1 MAKLF
6 SLLFMDWLG
15 FIYIFL
21 FLIALYFIFM
31 MSFQAAVIYLSALIA
46 IGMIII
52 MAPIFICFMLFDFT
66 KSLFENWLKQLISYA
81 FQPIIL
87 FTGLAFIAMIVRTE
101 IYSSL
106 GFRVCKHD
114 FPNLG
119 PISMLLGDNPLNA
132 DPSLNNSIFYWWFP
146 KPMKGQDF
154 TKIQAVIPVPYDHFA
169 ADGSFCEAY
178 GCMENRFIELPFLD
192 PVADAS
198 RIRRFFNGS
207 YAQLDGLLLIFAM
220 VYLLSKFNEVAVA
233 TARFLT
239 GTSGSLASAQSSG
252 LQAFKQMSGKIESV
266 LGKPFE
272 AVQYKARDAGG
283 GLMHKIEQEYE
294 TRMERKLGK
303 EALDDKKA
311 NQAVLDEVKRSYG
324 MDHKD
329 LKANAEKDYEQAL
342 KTSLASLGLKDKELS
357 DKVKELSGKNYKS
370 LHDEYAKILK
380 DGAKPS
386 YNELTQENKDIV
398 NTALAKNP
406 DTDMRELANNAQ
418 FARDFKQAYFEAH
431 QDMSGRGIGI
441 LGKRSSL
448 IRSFEEID
456 HQMDEN
462 KKHKEEKR
470 QTLGERLYAGYGNLA
485 TGGSWHDYVYSDPR
499 LRTRDEILKDQQKE
513 FERQKLKQE
522 INRATIGAKE
532 DVLRPEYLARLEA
545 EKKNADYAYYK
556 DLSSRKLKD
565 DIYAKLT
572 SPEDPVLMGEKFM
585 RKQATDS
592 QMRGMVDRA
601 TAVRDQMLKED
612 RYIRREDHYEM
623 AYEKS
628 VNDIRDIHKDLS
640 TTFNRNDIKTG
651 EIASLLAQRH
661 AGSPA
666 NAEKAIKEYKEAV
679 EAFEY
684 NQKILQEIDNRK
696 ATIKQEVDN
705 YVNDINKYRKA
716 AGMEEYKPKVDA
728 EEPRKVKTIDQ
739 HLRGE

>member
-1 MAKLF
+1 
-6 SLLFMDWLG
+6 
-15 FIYIFL
+15 
-21 FLIALYFIFM
+21 
-31 MSFQAAVIYLSALIA
+31 
-46 IGMIII
+46 
-52 MAPIFICFMLFDFT
+52 MLFDFT

-207 YAQLDGLLLIFAM
+207 YVQLDGLLLIFAM

-239 GTSGSLASAQSSG
+239 GTSGSLASARSSG
-252 LQAFKQMSGKIESV
+252 LQAFKQMSGKVDDV
-266 LGKPFE
+266 LAKPYE
-272 AVQYKARDAGG
+272 ALTTRARSTGG
-283 GLMHKIEQEYE
+283 GLMHRLEQEYE

-324 MDHKD
+324 MDHKE
-329 LKANAEKDYEQAL
+329 LKADAEVKYEQAL
-342 KTSLASLGLKDKELS
+342 KTSLASLGLKDEVLSAKVKELS
-357 DKVKELSGKNYKS
+357 DKNYKNW
-370 LHDEYAKILK
+370 HDEYAKILTKSETTSFNDLTEDQKKEVNKALK
-380 DGAKPS
+380 D
-386 YNELTQENKDIV
+386 
-398 NTALAKNP
+398 KN
-406 DTDMRELANNAQ
+406 MRELSNDARFAQ
-418 FARDFKQAYFEAH
+418 DFKKAYFEAH
-431 QDMSGRGIGI
+431 QDMSGRGIGM
-441 LGKRSSL
+441 LGKHSSL
-448 IRSFEEID
+448 IRSFEEVD
-456 HQMDEN
+456 HQVDEYR
-462 KKHKEEKR
+462 KHKEEKR

-499 LRTRDEILKDQQKE
+499 LRTRDETLKDQQKE

-522 INRATIGAKE
+522 INRATVGAKE

-556 DLSSRKLKD
+556 DLSNRKLKD
-565 DIYAKLT
+565 DVYAKL
-572 SPEDPVLMGEKFM
+572 SSGEDPVLMGDKFM

-601 TAVRDQMLKED
+601 TAVRNQTLEED

-628 VNDIRDIHKDLS
+628 VNKIRDIHKDLS
-640 TTFNRNDIKTG
+640 TTFNRNDIKAG
-651 EIASLLAQRH
+651 EIASLLEQRH
-661 AGSPA
+661 AGSPKDA
-666 NAEKAIKEYKEAV
+666 QKALKEYKEAV
-679 EAFEY
+679 QEFET

-696 ATIKQEVDN
+696 ASIKQEVDN

-716 AGMEEYKPKVDA
+716 AGMEEYRPKAAA

-739 HLRGE
+739 HLRGNA